1 MLPLLFHTPDES
13 DSPYFAQNLA
23 ADEAAAK
30 VGPVRSYMQAI
41 GRSQLAG
48 PTASGA
54 ELQSGETCDPLANVS
69 LPAAAPS
76 LVRFA
81 CLH

>member
-30 VGPVRSYMQAI
+30 VGARLSSAV
-41 GRSQLAG
+41 
-48 PTASGA
+48 
-54 ELQSGETCDPLANVS
+54 C
-69 LPAAAPS
+69 
-76 LVRFA
+76 
-81 CLH
+81 